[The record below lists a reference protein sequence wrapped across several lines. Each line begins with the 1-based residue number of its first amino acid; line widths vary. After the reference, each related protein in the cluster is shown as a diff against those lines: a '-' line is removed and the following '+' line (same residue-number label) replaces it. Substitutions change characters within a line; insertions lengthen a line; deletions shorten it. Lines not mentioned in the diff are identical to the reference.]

1 MKQQQNEKQKQKQ
14 KILVNQE
21 TVKNSI
27 VFYKDLYPSN
37 GVIDTDFPGKTV

>member
-14 KILVNQE
+14 NILVNQE

-27 VFYKDLYPSN
+27 VSTRIFTRPM
-37 GVIDTDFPGKTV
+37 G